1 MLASATKE
9 SEENK
14 MSKSVKKIVA
24 IVAGAIVALVI
35 VIIAAILLLRIDAA
49 EAEQI
54 ALEYTGGGEIVEREI
69 SSEGLWKE
77 YDYIIQ
83 NGDQWY
89 NIEISGFGNIEDI
102 ESGTGTSWRY

>member
-1 MLASATKE
+1 
-9 SEENK
+9 

>member
-1 MLASATKE
+1 
-9 SEENK
+9 

-83 NGDQWY
+83 NGDY
-89 NIEISGFGNIEDI
+89 IEA
-102 ESGTGTSWRY
+102 

>member
-1 MLASATKE
+1 
-9 SEENK
+9 

-89 NIEISGFGNIEDI
+89 DIEISGFGNIEGI

>member
-35 VIIAAILLLRIDAA
+35 VIIAAILLLRIDAV

>member
-1 MLASATKE
+1 MI
-9 SEENK
+9 
-14 MSKSVKKIVA
+14 KSVKKIVA

>member
-1 MLASATKE
+1 
-9 SEENK
+9 

-77 YDYIIQ
+77 YGYIIQ

-89 NIEISGFGNIEDI
+89 DIEISGFGNIEDI

>member
-89 NIEISGFGNIEDI
+89 DIEISGFGNIEDI

>member
-1 MLASATKE
+1 
-9 SEENK
+9 

-89 NIEISGFGNIEDI
+89 DIEISGFGNIEDI

>member
-14 MSKSVKKIVA
+14 MSKSAKKIIGIA
-24 IVAGAIVALVI
+24 AGAIVALAI
-35 VIIAAILLLRIDAA
+35 VIIVAILVLRIDAA

-54 ALEYTGGGEIVEREI
+54 ALQYTGGGQIMEREI

-89 NIEISGFGNIEDI
+89 NIEITGFGNIEEI

>member
-1 MLASATKE
+1 
-9 SEENK
+9 

-69 SSEGLWKE
+69 CSEGLWKE